1 MEQISVF
8 IVDDQNLFRQS
19 LSLLIDS
26 IDELLLLGDYEGGD
40 ALLAALPNIITP
52 EKTYVAIL
60 DMDMPGMNGIKL
72 NEILHEQYPQ
82 IKVII
87 LSMHISPSLI
97 AQMIHAKASAYLEK
111 NCDKAEL
118 VLAIQSVYKTGFYF
132 NRNVLEAIQS
142 NAIVKSSRQTVLDNM
157 PVKLS
162 NREKQIIELVCNE
175 HSNIEIANQL
185 HISPRTVEGHRINL
199 LNKTGCRNTAGLV
212 LFAIKYGIFT
222 IKAQF

>member
-1 MEQISVF
+1 
-8 IVDDQNLFRQS
+8 
-19 LSLLIDS
+19 
-26 IDELLLLGDYEGGD
+26 
-40 ALLAALPNIITP
+40 
-52 EKTYVAIL
+52 
-60 DMDMPGMNGIKL
+60 MDMPGMNGIKL

-142 NAIVKSSRQTVLDNM
+142 NAIVQSSRQTVLDNM

-175 HSNIEIANQL
+175 HSNMEIANQL

-199 LNKTGCRNTAGLV
+199 LNKI
-212 LFAIKYGIFT
+212 AIKYGIFT